1 MRQFTICTLK
11 TKVMETTQTNTYSE
25 QPLAGQL
32 KESTRDMV
40 RLQRDYQLPDELF
53 WQIFNTRVLLN
64 QPIDIN
70 AFLSGLH
77 SGRPGLTVV
86 R

>member
-1 MRQFTICTLK
+1 
-11 TKVMETTQTNTYSE
+11 
-25 QPLAGQL
+25 
-32 KESTRDMV
+32 MV

-70 AFLSGLH
+70 AFLSGL
-77 SGRPGLTVV
+77 TVV
-86 R
+86 AQA

>member
-1 MRQFTICTLK
+1 
-11 TKVMETTQTNTYSE
+11 METTPISTYSE
-25 QPLAGQL
+25 QTPTGQL

-40 RLQRDYQLPDELF
+40 RLQRDYQIPDELF

-77 SGRPGLTVV
+77 VV
-86 R
+86 AQA